1 MIGFSL
7 NNPLEISQTISILGP
22 YGQNTLIVVLISIPV
37 SLFFNKKIFTFFT
50 LLFCFFIFSLSFYK
64 HKTNEL
70 KLTENWVRIVQ
81 PNFSHTEKWDKTK
94 F

>member
-37 SLFFNKKIFTFFT
+37 SLFLNKKIFTFFT
-50 LLFCFFIFSLSFYK
+50 LLFCFL
-64 HKTNEL
+64 
-70 KLTENWVRIVQ
+70 
-81 PNFSHTEKWDKTK
+81 FSHLAFTNIKQMN
-94 F
+94 